1 MKKLAP
7 FIPIVGIFL
16 TGYFMLNKGENTG
29 IEDYGKIFWSSA
41 IVQAGSISFIILFF
55 APKC

>member
-16 TGYFMLNKGENTG
+16 TGYYMLYKGEDTG
-29 IEDYGKIFWSSA
+29 ITDYGKIFWSSA
-41 IVQAGSISFIILFF
+41 LVQVASILFIILFF

>member
-16 TGYFMLNKGENTG
+16 TGYYMLDKGEDTG

-41 IVQAGSISFIILFF
+41 LVQVASIHFIILFF
-55 APKC
+55 DSKC

>member
-16 TGYFMLNKGENTG
+16 TGYFMIGEGEDTG

-41 IVQAGSISFIILFF
+41 LVQMASILFVILFF
-55 APKC
+55 DPKC

>member
-16 TGYFMLNKGENTG
+16 TVYYMLGKGEDTG

-41 IVQAGSISFIILFF
+41 LIQVASIYFIILFF